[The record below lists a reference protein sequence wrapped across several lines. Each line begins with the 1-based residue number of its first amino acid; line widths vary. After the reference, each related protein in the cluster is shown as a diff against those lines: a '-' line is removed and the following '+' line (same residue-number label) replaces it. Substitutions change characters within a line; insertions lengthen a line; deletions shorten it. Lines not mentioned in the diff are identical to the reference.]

1 MTEKTTDTAD
11 DPIIASTISPAP
23 PGFEPVVDPTAQP
36 SMEDRLLG
44 ETEEQ
49 RGISLYFIIGGTI
62 IVLLFIA
69 LTAFLYLLGGD
80 DQSALERLMNIAVIY
95 IVFMSSV
102 IVLLL
107 AASTVAFVYLILTL
121 RDKALPA
128 MDELTATLQA
138 GARHDRVHERGS
150 GQTGHPGGRQGR
162 AGGRGLPGLPQ
173 RQQAQ
178 VVSDP
183 GGNQLIRP
191 VHIEEAAALH
201 ALTQRST
208 MYWGYEPEFLD
219 WEPESIAVTP
229 EFLEKALASFAL
241 EEDGVVT
248 GYYTLTGT
256 PEHRTSTSSSSMRP
270 SSAPGAASCFGITP
284 SPRPNG

>member
-1 MTEKTTDTAD
+1 MTEKTTDAAD

-23 PGFEPVVDPTAQP
+23 PGFEPVTDPATQP

-128 MDELTATLQA
+128 MDELNATLK
-138 GARHDRVHERGS
+138 RVRGTTEFMS
-150 GQTGHPGGRQGR
+150 
-162 AGGRGLPGLPQ
+162 
-173 RQQAQ
+173 
-178 VVSDP
+178 
-183 GGNQLIRP
+183 
-191 VHIEEAAALH
+191 EEAVKPVIQAA
-201 ALTQRST
+201 
-208 MYWGYEPEFLD
+208 G
-219 WEPESIAVTP
+219 
-229 EFLEKALASFAL
+229 KAAQ
-241 EEDGVVT
+241 
-248 GYYTLTGT
+248 
-256 PEHRTSTSSSSMRP
+256 M
-270 SSAPGAASCFGITP
+270 GAAFRVFRNASK
-284 SPRPNG
+284 RKW